1 MKIRTSIVIV
11 FAVLIVIFTL
21 QNTEVVSVKLW
32 FWEVNTSRALLIIA
46 SIAIGIFFG
55 MLLPPLR
62 RKCDEDPEK
71 DGKGNFGS
79 NAGNNVEKEK

>member
-62 RKCDEDPEK
+62 RKCDEDYKK
-71 DGKGNFGS
+71 DNMSKPHS
-79 NAGNNVEKEK
+79 NTENSSE